1 MRAEKPIIGVTT
13 SNGQYSS
20 HPSIE
25 LLQAYTDAVIT
36 ADGIPVLIPS
46 QTPES
51 SWMQLLDK
59 LDGLLFTGGGDI
71 APQSDQDPDTLN
83 FKGIDLSRDQLELPM
98 INQVIQKQIPFLGI
112 CRGFQV
118 LNVALGGTLYSDLS
132 SQKQQSIKHD
142 YYPNYNRN
150 FLAHRVEIKPD
161 STIGKI
167 TGETKLTVNS
177 LHHQGIKT
185 LADRLIPVGYAD
197 DGLVEAV
204 EIPDYPFGIAVQWH
218 PEWLQNDESMK
229 ALFSSFIDAA
239 GKNEK

>member
-71 APQSDQDPDTLN
+71 APHSDQDPDILN

-161 STIGKI
+161 STIGNI
-167 TGETKLTVNS
+167 TGETILTVNS

-204 EIPDYPFGIAVQWH
+204 EIPGYLFGIAVQWH